1 MKLAVDPRARGLIF
15 DVDGTLAD
23 TEAVHMEAWRQVLQP
38 KGYVMTDGMF
48 RSLTGAPTRKI
59 ITIMK
64 EEYGWDLDPEETLM
78 NKEKAFME
86 QIGSVKAIEPVAA
99 LAREYKG
106 TLPMSLGTGGRR
118 EMALIT
124 IKAAGLADFFDI
136 LVSADD
142 VERHKPE
149 PDTFLEC
156 ARFMGVAPEVCQ
168 VFEDG
173 DRGIE
178 AGRRAGMIVTDVRPY
193 ITG

>member
-1 MKLAVDPRARGLIF
+1 MKLSVDPRARGLIF

-23 TEAVHMEAWRQVLQP
+23 TEAVHTEAWRQVLRP
-38 KGYVMTDGMF
+38 KGYVMTDDMF

-59 ITIMK
+59 ITIMI
-64 EEYGWDLDPEETLM
+64 EEYGWDLDPEETLR
-78 NKEKAFME
+78 NKEKEFMKKIE
-86 QIGSVKAIEPVAA
+86 SVKAIEPVAS

-106 TLPMSLGTGGRR
+106 KMPMSLGTGGRR

-124 IKAAGLADFFDI
+124 IRAAGLSDYFDI

-156 ARFMGVAPEVCQ
+156 ARLMAVAPEYCQ

-178 AGRRAGMIVTDVRPY
+178 AAKRAGMIVTDVRTY
-193 ITG
+193 L

>member
-15 DVDGTLAD
+15 DIDGTLAD
-23 TEAVHMEAWRQVLQP
+23 TEAVHIAAWRQVLRP
-38 KGYVMTDGMF
+38 GGYEMTEEMF
-48 RSLTGAPTRKI
+48 RTLTGAPTRKI
-59 ITIMK
+59 IAIMND
-64 EEYGWDLDPEETLM
+64 EYGWGLDPEETLR

-86 QIGSVKAIEPVAA
+86 QIGSVRAIEPVAA
-99 LAREYKG
+99 LAREHKG
-106 TLPMSLGTGGRR
+106 KLPMSLGTGGRR
-118 EMALIT
+118 EMALVT
-124 IKAAGLADFFDI
+124 IKAAGLDGFFDI

-156 ARFMGVAPEVCQ
+156 ARLMGVTPELCQ

-178 AGRRAGMIVTDVRPY
+178 AAKRAGMIVTDVRPF
-193 ITG
+193 I